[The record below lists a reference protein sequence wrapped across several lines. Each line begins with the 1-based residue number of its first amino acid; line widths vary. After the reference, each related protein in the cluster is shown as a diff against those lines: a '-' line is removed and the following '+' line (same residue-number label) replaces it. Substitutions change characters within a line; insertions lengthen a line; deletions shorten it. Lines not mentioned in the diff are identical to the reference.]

1 MQKVRLAA
9 GVGLLMASAMLVGSL
24 APAAGARQDPQTGRI
39 RILFIGQLVGI
50 VNLFTSW
57 YTIEP
62 RMTVQPVPC
71 SLQQMLMTDAKRLV
85 RLYVPR
91 NYEEMVGKY
100 DCVVVQDLGPDVL
113 SPNFL
118 PDFRRAILEE
128 GLGAALAEFIF
139 WVGNGNRID
148 LWMAS
153 TFYDIVPADIIY
165 EKEIPQGQNSFYKLV
180 GDNPILQL
188 PGIEQHQMNGGH
200 HGPMIARQGSEV
212 LALWRGLEYPAVT
225 FRKSGRGALI
235 QIGHG
240 FDNIP
245 PSTLL
250 DWTYSQDYAYN
261 LVYGVTQQEIPKDLE
276 LVRKARSLFTTA
288 AEKKSLVFAILE
300 FAEEFGANTHPIA
313 GEIGRLV
320 ERYAEGNSHYI
331 SGEYEQAA
339 AVYQEIISEYD
350 KLEAKALV
358 LKDRALLWVY
368 IIEWL
373 SVSGT
378 SMLSGFVLYS
388 LMVRRRMF
396 KAVES
401 TRTVSKRKS
410 M

>member
-1 MQKVRLAA
+1 LQEVRHK
-9 GVGLLMASAMLVGSL
+9 VGLALLACAAITMGFL
-24 APAAGARQDPQTGRI
+24 APASAARHDPQTGRI
-39 RILFIGQLVGI
+39 RILFIGQLVGA

-71 SLQQMLMTDAKRLV
+71 SLQQVLLTEAKRLV

-91 NYEEMVGKY
+91 TYQEMVGKY

-118 PDFRRAILEE
+118 PDFRRAIEEE
-128 GLGAALAEFIF
+128 GLGAVLAEFVY

-153 TFYDIVPADIIY
+153 TFYDIVPADILFGI
-165 EKEIPQGQNSFYKLV
+165 EIPQGQNSFYKLV
-180 GDNPILQL
+180 GNNPILQL
-188 PGIEQHQMNGGH
+188 PQIEKYQMNGGH

-212 LALWRGLEYPAVT
+212 LAIWRGLEYPAVT
-225 FRKSGRGALI
+225 FRNSGRGALI

-245 PSTLL
+245 SSTLY

-261 LVYGVTQQEIPKDLE
+261 LVYGATQEEIPKDLE
-276 LVRKARSLFTTA
+276 LVRKARSLFTSA

-300 FAEEFGANTHPIA
+300 FAERFGANTHPITR
-313 GEIGRLV
+313 EIGNLA

-331 SGEYEQAA
+331 DGDYEQAA
-339 AVYQEIISEYD
+339 AVYEEIIEEYD
-350 KLEAKALV
+350 RLEAKALA

-368 IIEWL
+368 TIEWL

-388 LMVRRRMF
+388 LMVRRKMF
-396 KAVES
+396 RAVDS
-401 TRTVSKRKS
+401 TRTASKRRS
-410 M
+410 T